1 MKTLSANS
9 EVPVVP
15 AVQQGHDGR
24 MKRLALAAAIAVTLP
39 LLSACSGGGDAPGAT
54 DAPRDDTATAAPTID
69 IEGGDAFC
77 DLAVAQ
83 IPIAEDIEAKSADI
97 QTLVPQLVTGGGL
110 DELHQWGDDM
120 AGLTTTVVAFYDE
133 ATPMVDD
140 PAAQQSFVDMRA
152 FVNDYSLGLARIAQA
167 AATSADFVT
176 QMAEFTQEPGVQ
188 EAMTRGPGAAQ
199 EVRAYIDERCGS
211 LT

>member
-1 MKTLSANS
+1 MKTLNANL

-54 DAPRDDTATAAPTID
+54 DAPRDTATAAPTID

-83 IPIAEDIEAKSADI
+83 IPIAEDIDAKSAEI

-120 AGLTTTVVAFYDE
+120 ADLTTTVVAFYDE

-152 FVNDYSLGLARIAQA
+152 FVNDYSLGLARIAQE

-188 EAMTRGPGAAQ
+188 EAMTRGPEAAQ